1 MVSRAAL
8 PLLAIWAS
16 AACVG
21 LDNDPEEVVLWEAQL
36 VAEVPDLTGQ
46 AAAVSG
52 AAGTDLGIGLNGAP
66 PGAAYAW
73 SARVGTC
80 TTPGEDIGLPED
92 YPVLEVTDLGAAAA
106 ETHLASRFRRDGTYQ
121 VEVHQNRSDTTK
133 VACGNLVAR

>member
-1 MVSRAAL
+1 
-8 PLLAIWAS
+8 
-16 AACVG
+16 VG

-66 PGAAYAW
+66 PGAACA
-73 SARVGTC
+73 
-80 TTPGEDIGLPED
+80 TPGEDIGLSED